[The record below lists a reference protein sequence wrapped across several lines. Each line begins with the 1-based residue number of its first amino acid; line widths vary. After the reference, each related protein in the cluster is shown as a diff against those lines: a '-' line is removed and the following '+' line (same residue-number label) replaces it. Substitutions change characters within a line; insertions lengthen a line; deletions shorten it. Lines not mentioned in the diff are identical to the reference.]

1 MREGQGRMDKDRISM
16 RQLMVLL
23 FLGQL
28 SPGIHLISGRL
39 ARRAGAAGW
48 LAPLG
53 ALLLLLVLGWLAARL
68 TGDLP
73 EGQGLA
79 DGLRAAFG
87 TWGGRLAATLYIM
100 WGFLLLTVELRLYGE
115 RMTTVSPG
123 GTGRWFFL
131 LALAAVLAWMVSGKL
146 SAFARAGEIFYLA
159 MLLLLAVVAGA
170 GLLQVDGLNLLPVS
184 SRELTGV
191 PAAALE
197 AAALLSQGVYAGFLL
212 PHMLRRSEDGK
223 TLRRWTAALC
233 LTLALLQLVVLGG
246 LGAALTVRSEVP
258 LFVLTR
264 DMSIG
269 GAVQRL
275 EGLTLSLWVLS
286 DLVLLGVLLF
296 SLCRLLEW
304 LLKLRGSFLPAVLL
318 GAALA
323 VGELGFPEGRSLQ
336 EFSAAVLP
344 AGNFLLCVCV
354 PALAVLCKTLR
365 RGGAGMDISCG
376 VKTPKTKD
384 IVAKKKGEKK
394 MRKR

>member
-1 MREGQGRMDKDRISM
+1 MNKDQISM

-28 SPGIHLISGRL
+28 SPGIHLISGSL
-39 ARRAGAAGW
+39 ARRAGSAGW

-53 ALLLLLVLGWLAARL
+53 ALLLLLALGWLASRL
-68 TGDLP
+68 AGDLP
-73 EGQGLA
+73 KGQGLA
-79 DGLRAAFG
+79 NGFRAALG

-115 RMTTVSPG
+115 RMTTLSPG

-131 LALAAVLAWMVSGKL
+131 LALSAVLAWMASGKL

-170 GLLQVDGLNLLPVS
+170 GLLQIDGLNLLPVRG
-184 SRELTGV
+184 RELTGV

-197 AAALLSQGVYAGFLL
+197 AAALLSQGVYVGFLL
-212 PHMLRRSEDGK
+212 PHMLRRPGDGRA
-223 TLRRWTAALC
+223 LRRWTAALC
-233 LTLALLQLVVLGG
+233 LTLALLQVVVLGG
-246 LGAALTVRSEVP
+246 LGADLAARSEVP

-304 LLKLRGSFLPAVLL
+304 LLKLRGRFLPAMLL
-318 GAALA
+318 AAALA

-336 EFSAAVLP
+336 KFSAAVLP
-344 AGNFLLCVCV
+344 VGNFWLCICF

-365 RGGAGMDISCG
+365 RRAAGKDISCG
-376 VKTPKTKD
+376 VKMEETKD
-384 IVAKKKGEKK
+384 IVVQKKGEKK

>member
-1 MREGQGRMDKDRISM
+1 MREGQGRMDKDQISM

-39 ARRAGAAGW
+39 ASRAGAAGW

-53 ALLLLLVLGWLAARL
+53 ALLLLLVPEWLAARL

-115 RMTTVSPG
+115 RMTTISPG

-184 SRELTGV
+184 SRELAGV
-191 PAAALE
+191 PAAAL
-197 AAALLSQGVYAGFLL
+197 
-212 PHMLRRSEDGK
+212 
-223 TLRRWTAALC
+223 
-233 LTLALLQLVVLGG
+233 
-246 LGAALTVRSEVP
+246 
-258 LFVLTR
+258 
-264 DMSIG
+264 
-269 GAVQRL
+269 
-275 EGLTLSLWVLS
+275 
-286 DLVLLGVLLF
+286 
-296 SLCRLLEW
+296 
-304 LLKLRGSFLPAVLL
+304 
-318 GAALA
+318 
-323 VGELGFPEGRSLQ
+323 
-336 EFSAAVLP
+336 
-344 AGNFLLCVCV
+344 
-354 PALAVLCKTLR
+354 
-365 RGGAGMDISCG
+365 
-376 VKTPKTKD
+376 
-384 IVAKKKGEKK
+384 
-394 MRKR
+394 